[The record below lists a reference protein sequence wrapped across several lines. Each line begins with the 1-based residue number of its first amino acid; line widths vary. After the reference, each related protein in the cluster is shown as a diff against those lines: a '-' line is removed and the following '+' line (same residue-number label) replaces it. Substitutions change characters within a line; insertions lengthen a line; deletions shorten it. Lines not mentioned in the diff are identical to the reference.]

1 MITLKDHFLINIRP
15 NKVRVENLKTGDY
28 REEELQ
34 FGNDRLLITDTKE
47 PESTLKHLI
56 NQLSSISFIKPS
68 RTIIIN
74 PYHPNISNF
83 TDMEKM
89 VFRDMAEQLG
99 ARIVRF
105 KFGESVNSRSFD
117 LNSLESQTVV

>member
-1 MITLKDHFLINIRP
+1 
-15 NKVRVENLKTGDY
+15 
-28 REEELQ
+28 
-34 FGNDRLLITDTKE
+34 
-47 PESTLKHLI
+47 
-56 NQLSSISFIKPS
+56 SFIKPS